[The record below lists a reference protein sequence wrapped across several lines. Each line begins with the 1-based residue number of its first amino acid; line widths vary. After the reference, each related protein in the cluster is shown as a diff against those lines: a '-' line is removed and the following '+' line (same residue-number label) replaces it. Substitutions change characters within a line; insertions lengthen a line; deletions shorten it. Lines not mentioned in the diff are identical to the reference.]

1 MAGDKI
7 DTSNNISPY
16 IKRPQDYGIKN
27 YFLEAQKKAAA
38 LGEGVKKK
46 MPPIFNDYLQ
56 ANASSNAGFVQPGN
70 ANYLGT
76 TNK

>member
-1 MAGDKI
+1 MASDGKI
-7 DTSNNISPY
+7 DAVSFYKENN
-16 IKRPQDYGIKN
+16 QDFGIKN

-38 LGEGVKKK
+38 LGSIKKK
-46 MPPIFNDYLQ
+46 MPPIFDGYLQ
-56 ANASSNAGFVQPGN
+56 ANASSNTGFVAPGN

>member
-1 MAGDKI
+1 MASDGKI
-7 DTSNNISPY
+7 DAVSFYKENN
-16 IKRPQDYGIKN
+16 QDFGIKN

-38 LGEGVKKK
+38 LGQGVKKK
-46 MPPIFNDYLQ
+46 MPPIFDGYLQ
-56 ANASSNAGFVQPGN
+56 ANASSNTGFVAPGN

>member
-1 MAGDKI
+1 MASYGKI
-7 DTSNNISPY
+7 DAVSFNEDN
-16 IKRPQDYGIKN
+16 QNFGIKN
-27 YFLEAQKKAAA
+27 YFLEAQKRTAA
-38 LGEGVKKK
+38 LGQGVKKR
-46 MPPIFNDYLQ
+46 MPPLFNEYLQ